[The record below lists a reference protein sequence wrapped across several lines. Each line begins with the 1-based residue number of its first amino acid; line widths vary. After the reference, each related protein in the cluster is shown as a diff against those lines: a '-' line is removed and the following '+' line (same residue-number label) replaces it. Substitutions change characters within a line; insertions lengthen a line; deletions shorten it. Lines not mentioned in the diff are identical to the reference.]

1 MDNRTLLIAL
11 AIIAASYSFLFAL
24 LSLKR
29 KEKSFLIFSIGYFF
43 AIFLA
48 ILTYQQGNWNPIFSV
63 VLLNMTYFIFLFL
76 LSAGFKVIYN
86 LPLLSKR
93 TIPLFII
100 FLVVFIV
107 FTFIVPHYS
116 IRIIISSVMALL
128 VIYDNYV
135 DLSSKLKKESPKYLV
150 VAKTVIGIYLVIA
163 TTRVIFAISTF
174 KAEGLLIEDNLFTT
188 ITNMFIFISINIWS
202 MMILSADYA
211 KLQSILEHQNEE
223 LKRLALKDS
232 LTGLYNRHF
241 LEQEIDKYTQ
251 IAKVY
256 NQPLSFIMF
265 DLDNFKVVND
275 VYGHDYG
282 DEVLIKVAQVTRN
295 SIRTSDIAY
304 RWGGEEFLIILP
316 NTDAETAN
324 VVAEKLRINV
334 KEAFSDKVGQVTI
347 SLGVSEYKATDSSQ
361 SWFRRA
367 DYGLSQA
374 KKSGKDKVVVWP
386 THQPLPLA
394 FATVDWHESWNSGHP
409 EIDKQHKELIH
420 LSNELAH
427 IALERENIEKVLDQ
441 LQIIMTHVIDHFHYE
456 ESILFEVGYDQYE
469 SHKAEHNALI
479 DRFQKLLEDA
489 KANKVSIKQCF
500 DQIAGTLIIGHLLHY
515 DKLFFPLFNE

>member
-1 MDNRTLLIAL
+1 M
-11 AIIAASYSFLFAL
+11 
-24 LSLKR
+24 
-29 KEKSFLIFSIGYFF
+29 
-43 AIFLA
+43 
-48 ILTYQQGNWNPIFSV
+48 
-63 VLLNMTYFIFLFL
+63 
-76 LSAGFKVIYN
+76 
-86 LPLLSKR
+86 
-93 TIPLFII
+93 
-100 FLVVFIV
+100 
-107 FTFIVPHYS
+107 
-116 IRIIISSVMALL
+116 IISSLMALL
-128 VIYDNYV
+128 VIYDNYF
-135 DLSSKLKKESPKYLV
+135 DLSIVLKKENAKYLI
-150 VAKTVIGIYLVIA
+150 VAKSVVGIYLIITIA
-163 TTRVIFAISTF
+163 RIIFAITTF
-174 KAEGLLIEDNLFTT
+174 KSEGLLIEDSLFTT

-211 KLQSILEHQNEE
+211 KLQSMLEHQNDE

-265 DLDNFKVVND
+265 DLDNFKIVND

-282 DEVLIKVAQVTRN
+282 DEVLIKLAEVTRN

-304 RWGGEEFLIILP
+304 RWGGEEFLIVLP
-316 NTDAETAN
+316 NTPVYTAN
-324 VVAEKLRINV
+324 EVAEGLRLAV
-334 KEAFSDKVGQVTI
+334 KEAFTEKAGQVTI
-347 SLGVSEYKATDSSQ
+347 SLGVSEYKSTDSSQ

-394 FATVDWHESWNSGHP
+394 FATVDWQESWNSGHL
-409 EIDKQHKELIH
+409 EIDKQHKELIQ

-427 IALERENIEKVLDQ
+427 IALERENIEKVLNQ
-441 LQIIMTHVIDHFHYE
+441 LQTIMTHVITHFHYE
-456 ESILFEVGYDQYE
+456 ESVLFEVGYDQYE
-469 SHKAEHNALI
+469 IHKAEHNALI
-479 DRFQKLLEDA
+479 ERFQKLLEDA

-515 DKLFFPLFNE
+515 DKLFFSLFNE